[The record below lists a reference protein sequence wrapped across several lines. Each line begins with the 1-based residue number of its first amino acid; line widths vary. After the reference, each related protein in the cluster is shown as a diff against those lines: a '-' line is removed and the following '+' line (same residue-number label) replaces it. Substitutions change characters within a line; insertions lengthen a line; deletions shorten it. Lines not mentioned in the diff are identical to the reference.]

1 MRRPFGWS
9 YPSGMTTAHTQPTPR
24 TRPRLEDIVD
34 RVQNTH
40 IEHLMFEPTAKRV
53 RAMLASATIADS
65 TNVMIMHEPGRLTA
79 YYFPIADVRQDLL
92 IPSSK
97 RTSSPLKGE
106 AHYWS
111 VQVGDTIAA
120 DAVWSYPSP
129 PEGCPDISKHVALY
143 WNSMDRWLEEDEEVF
158 VHPRDPYHRID
169 ILESSRQIRVVLAGT
184 TLAETTHA
192 RFLFETTLPV
202 RYYIPRSD
210 VRLDLLEESDSVT
223 ACAYKGT
230 TSKYWKMKTATGSS
244 RDVAWSYESP
254 TSEVAPIA
262 GLISFFNERVDAIF
276 VDGVEAPRQQT
287 QWS

>member
-1 MRRPFGWS
+1 
-9 YPSGMTTAHTQPTPR
+9 MTTAHTQPTR
-24 TRPRLEDIVD
+24 GTRPRLEDIVD

-40 IEHLMFEPTAKRV
+40 VEHVMFEPTAKRV
-53 RAMLASATIADS
+53 RAMLAGAPVVDS
-65 TNVMIMHEPGRLTA
+65 TGVMVMHEPGRLA
-79 YYFPIADVRQDLL
+79 VYYFPFADIRQDLL

-111 VQVGDTIAA
+111 VQVGDTVAQDAA
-120 DAVWSYPSP
+120 WSYPEP
-129 PEGCPDISKHVALY
+129 PAGCPDISKYLALY
-143 WNSMDRWLEEDEEVF
+143 WNSMDTWLEEDEEVF

-169 ILESSRQIRVVLAGT
+169 ILESSRQIRVVLAGE

-202 RYYIPRSD
+202 RYYIPKSD

-230 TSKYWKMKTATGSS
+230 TSKYWKMKSATGAS
-244 RDVAWSYESP
+244 RDVAWCYESP
-254 TSEVAPIA
+254 SSEVARIA
-262 GLISFFNERVDAIF
+262 GLISFFNERVDGIF
-276 VDGVEAPRQQT
+276 VDGVELPRPQT